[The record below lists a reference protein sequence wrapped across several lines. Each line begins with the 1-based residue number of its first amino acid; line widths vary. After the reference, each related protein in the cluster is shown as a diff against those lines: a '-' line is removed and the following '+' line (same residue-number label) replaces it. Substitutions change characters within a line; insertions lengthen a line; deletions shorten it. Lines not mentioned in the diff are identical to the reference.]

1 MDRRKLK
8 PPSKQT
14 IVALVLI
21 AWVVL
26 WLMFLVREVFIKG
39 RVHDYVAL
47 AGRSFEGK
55 HAYVTGEDLYEFVDY
70 CRAATPADATFEFE
84 GLEPGALEKRR
95 VVYYL
100 YPRLEEPEAEY
111 IFVYRVPEYSRVG
124 YDLHGALDKDRY
136 ILRRAKR

>member
-1 MDRRKLK
+1 MDRRELK
-8 PPSKQT
+8 APSKQT
-14 IVALVLI
+14 IIALVLI

-39 RVHDYVAL
+39 KMDDYAAL

-70 CRAATPADATFEFE
+70 CRAATPADSTFEFE
-84 GLEPGALEKRR
+84 GLEAGALEKRR

-100 YPRLEEPEAEY
+100 YPRLEEPEADL
-111 IFVYRVPEYSRVG
+111 IFVYRVPG
-124 YDLHGALDKDRY
+124 YTRAGYELHGALDENRY
-136 ILRRAKR
+136 ILRRVK